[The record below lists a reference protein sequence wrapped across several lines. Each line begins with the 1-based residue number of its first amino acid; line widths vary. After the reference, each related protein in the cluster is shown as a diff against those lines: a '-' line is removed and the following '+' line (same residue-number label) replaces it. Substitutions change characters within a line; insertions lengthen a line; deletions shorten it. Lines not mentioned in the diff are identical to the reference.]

1 MQKVSDAYKASMK
14 QTLRERGYIMLS
26 FGLIN
31 QEAQAK
37 ARIENGD
44 FSKFTNV
51 NNIFGERTDSTTYA
65 TLEENFTRVD
75 GSMFFLPRSDKAIG
89 GY

>member
-1 MQKVSDAYKASMK
+1 MWERDDMQKVSDAYKKSMK

-37 ARIENGD
+37 ARIQDGD
-44 FSKFTNV
+44 FAKFSNTS
-51 NNIFGERTDSTTYA
+51 NIFGERTDSTTYA

-75 GSMFFLPRSDKAIG
+75 GSMFFLP
-89 GY
+89 